1 MTIFSISFKALANK
15 SIIYTNLNP
24 IRAATFQEM
33 MCKWIRNQIFR
44 KIQDSN
50 VLSEITRIPE
60 EIQKA
65 EETITEAG
73 VEVDISKAR
82 ISIITKNHRYITKDR
97 SCRNN
102 PEIRVETKL
111 TKRDIREG
119 MTDQMTELRSQRLTK
134 ILQR

>member
-1 MTIFSISFKALANK
+1 MWK
-15 SIIYTNLNP
+15 
-24 IRAATFQEM
+24 
-33 MCKWIRNQIFR
+33 
-44 KIQDSN
+44 
-50 VLSEITRIPE
+50 VLILS
-60 EIQKA
+60 Q
-65 EETITEAG
+65 TEL
-73 VEVDISKAR
+73 
-82 ISIITKNHRYITKDR
+82 ITKDK